1 MNVIYSKDK
10 NGLYNN
16 KNNCLHVNALGTV
29 YSDFGLHFFQATL
42 KLFES
47 DISLLVSCNISQI
60 CGPKN
65 DKRSVPL

>member
-16 KNNCLHVNALGTV
+16 KINRLHVLGTV

-47 DISLLVSCNISQI
+47 DMSLLVSCNISQI

-65 DKRSVPL
+65 YKRSVPL

>member
-16 KNNCLHVNALGTV
+16 KINRLHVLGTV

-47 DISLLVSCNISQI
+47 DMSLLVSCNIFQI

>member
-16 KNNCLHVNALGTV
+16 KINRLHVLGTV
-29 YSDFGLHFFQATL
+29 YSDFGLYFFQATL

-47 DISLLVSCNISQI
+47 DMSLLVSCNISQI